1 MITIVYYQKYDS
13 TYSAK
18 SEGHEEA
25 IVEEGMLAVT
35 ENIHT
40 AFKKII
46 EHLEENPEEDI
57 DYNVQLWLAEENILA
72 LTIGPGVSIEEILQE
87 KELLLEEIKNLLH

>member
-13 TYSAK
+13 TYSER

-25 IVEEGMLAVT
+25 IVGEGMLAVT

-57 DYNVQLWLAEENILA
+57 DYTIQLWLAEENIL
-72 LTIGPGVSIEEILQE
+72 TSIIGPGVDIEGILAHKEEILQ
-87 KELLLEEIKNLLH
+87 EIKNLLH